1 MNIKFRMPKFQRMTT
16 KGGVLREMT
25 MTVIATT
32 ISIILT
38 FGTAMWLEGR
48 QKVKNGRQMAMMVI
62 HDMDVNIQAFKDAAR
77 NEIAKGEFLS
87 YMIAHADQVD
97 TIAVDSLIKFWTF
110 IATRE
115 SGIIEDSKEKIFNS
129 SPETWKNIDNPT
141 FIDIVQDFYVKRR
154 VYYSYLEK
162 DRAFIQPI
170 SEDELYQ
177 VMLNADDFFVP
188 YDRAAVKQLLRDKRV
203 ALYTAC
209 WHGRQQFL
217 DDAAADWQRMSD
229 QCKFVMG
236 ITDAEL
242 EEYIKKQTRTGEPV
256 RDRQLIG
263 RWKGTS
269 ARGDNAEVFVF
280 NKDHTFRHENVN
292 SINNAFYT
300 GRLIYKSCLTGRW
313 HIVGDSLIR
322 EYDKDRHY
330 DIDTTEMSCSEE
342 MKDSVAH
349 YLKTV
354 REYVA
359 RYNEEAKDMD
369 LGRSAKKVSIDK
381 SGNKIEID
389 YRTSDGQDNDGVP
402 YQYLNRVKQ

>member
-1 MNIKFRMPKFQRMTT
+1 
-16 KGGVLREMT
+16 
-25 MTVIATT
+25 
-32 ISIILT
+32 
-38 FGTAMWLEGR
+38 
-48 QKVKNGRQMAMMVI
+48 
-62 HDMDVNIQAFKDAAR
+62 
-77 NEIAKGEFLS
+77 
-87 YMIAHADQVD
+87 
-97 TIAVDSLIKFWTF
+97 
-110 IATRE
+110 
-115 SGIIEDSKEKIFNS
+115 
-129 SPETWKNIDNPT
+129 
-141 FIDIVQDFYVKRR
+141 
-154 VYYSYLEK
+154 
-162 DRAFIQPI
+162 
-170 SEDELYQ
+170 
-177 VMLNADDFFVP
+177 
-188 YDRAAVKQLLRDKRV
+188 
-203 ALYTAC
+203 
-209 WHGRQQFL
+209 
-217 DDAAADWQRMSD
+217 
-229 QCKFVMG
+229 MG

-242 EEYIKKQTRTGEPV
+242 EEYIKKQKRTGEPV

-322 EYDKDRHY
+322 EYDKGQHY

-369 LGRSAKKVSIDK
+369 FGRSARKVSIDK

-389 YRTSDGQDNDGVP
+389 YRTSDGQDNERVP